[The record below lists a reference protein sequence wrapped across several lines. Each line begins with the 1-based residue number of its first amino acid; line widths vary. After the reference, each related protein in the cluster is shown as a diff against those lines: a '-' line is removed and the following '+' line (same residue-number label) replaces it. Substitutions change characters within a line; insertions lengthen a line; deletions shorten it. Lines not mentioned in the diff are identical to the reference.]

1 MYHKFKPQS
10 LFTGHT
16 IIEGENRVV
25 VTTKDGT
32 IVDIIPSSEA
42 GEDIQELDG
51 LLCPGFINAH
61 CHLELSHL
69 KDAIPTETGLSEFVK
84 QIVPKRAAAP
94 EVIEEAIE
102 AAETEMYNN
111 GIVAVGDIC
120 NTADTIAAK
129 TKGKLAYY
137 NFVEIYGLDPL
148 LATQKM
154 NEGLL
159 LQAQYEAADLK
170 AVVVPH
176 ASYSVPAALLQLL
189 AKKYG
194 SHTISIHNQE
204 TKAENDFFEKKI
216 GAFVDMYARVG
227 VDLDFFTP
235 TKTTSLQS
243 VLPYLKDTAKCIWVH
258 NSFTSETDIKAV
270 QSTTTDDYW
279 CLCPSANQYI
289 ENTMPP
295 VQLLRNQH
303 ANIVVGT
310 DSYASNWSL
319 NMLDELKRIQ
329 LHNSQIPLA
338 EMLTW
343 ITSNGA
349 RALQMENKL
358 GTIEPGKK
366 PGLVLIK
373 NIIAS
378 GLLEPQTYIEK
389 II

>member
-1 MYHKFKPQS
+1 MYLKFKPQS
-10 LFTGHT
+10 LFTGLE
-16 IIEGENRVV
+16 IIDGYNTVV
-25 VTTKDGT
+25 VTTNDGT
-32 IVDIIPSSEA
+32 IVDLVPASQA
-42 GEDIQELDG
+42 GEDCKILEGILS
-51 LLCPGFINAH
+51 PGFINAH

-69 KDAIPTETGLSEFVK
+69 KGAITTETGLSEFVK
-84 QIVPKRAAAP
+84 QIVPKRVAP
-94 EVIEEAIE
+94 PEIIEAAIE
-102 AAETEMYNN
+102 AAENEMYNN

-129 TKGKLAYY
+129 TKSKLAYY

-148 LATQKM
+148 LAAQKM

-159 LQAQYEAADLK
+159 LQAQYEAVHLK

-176 ASYSVPAALLQLL
+176 APYSVPSALLQLL
-189 AKKYG
+189 AEKYG
-194 SHTISIHNQE
+194 SHTVSMHNQE
-204 TKAENDFFEKKI
+204 TKAENDFFENKI

-227 VDLDFFTP
+227 VCLDFFTP

-243 VLPYLKDTAKCIWVH
+243 VLPYLKDAAKTIWVH
-258 NSFTSETDIKAV
+258 NSFTSESDIKAV
-270 QSTTTDDYW
+270 QATNTDAYW

-295 VQLLRNQH
+295 VQLLREQH
-303 ANIVVGT
+303 ANIIIGT

-329 LHNSQIPLA
+329 THNAQIPLA

-349 RALQMENKL
+349 RALQMEDKL
-358 GTIEPGKK
+358 GSIEIGKK
-366 PGLVLIK
+366 PGLVLIENLSDLHQLISSSSAK
-373 NIIAS
+373 R
-378 GLLEPQTYIEK
+378 LL
-389 II
+389 

>member
-1 MYHKFKPQS
+1 
-10 LFTGHT
+10 
-16 IIEGENRVV
+16 
-25 VTTKDGT
+25 
-32 IVDIIPSSEA
+32 
-42 GEDIQELDG
+42 
-51 LLCPGFINAH
+51 
-61 CHLELSHL
+61 
-69 KDAIPTETGLSEFVK
+69 
-84 QIVPKRAAAP
+84 VPKRAAAL

-102 AAETEMYNN
+102 AAENEMFEN

-120 NTADTIAAK
+120 NTADTIATK
-129 TKGKLAYY
+129 TKGKIAYY

-148 LATQKM
+148 LAIQKM

-159 LQAQYEAADLK
+159 LQMQYEAANLK
-170 AVVVPH
+170 AVVIPH
-176 ASYSVPAALLQLL
+176 ASYSVPAALLELL
-189 AKKYG
+189 ANKYG
-194 SHTISIHNQE
+194 SHTVSIHNQE
-204 TKAENDFFEKKI
+204 TKAENDFFENKK

-243 VLPYLKDTAKCIWVH
+243 VLPYLKDAAKTIWVH
-258 NSFTSETDIKAV
+258 NSFTSESDIKAV
-270 QSTTTDDYW
+270 QATNTDAYW

-295 VQLLRNQH
+295 VQLLREQH

-329 LHNSQIPLA
+329 LHNPQIPIA

-349 RALQMENKL
+349 RALQMEDKL
-358 GTIEPGKK
+358 GTIEVGKK
-366 PGLVLIK
+366 PGLSLIK
-373 NIIAS
+373 NLSSA
-378 GLLEPQTYIEK
+378 GQLEPKTYVSK

>member
-16 IIEGENRVV
+16 IIESGNRVV

-42 GEDIQELDG
+42 GENIQELDG

-84 QIVPKRAAAP
+84 QIVPKRAAAQ
-94 EVIEEAIE
+94 EVIEAAIE
-102 AAETEMYNN
+102 AAENEMYNN

-148 LATQKM
+148 LADQKM

-159 LQAQYEAADLK
+159 LQAQYEAANLK
-170 AVVVPH
+170 AVVIPH

-189 AKKYG
+189 ANNYG
-194 SHTISIHNQE
+194 SHTVSIHNQE

-216 GAFVDMYARVG
+216 GAFVDMYRRVG

-243 VLPYLKDTAKCIWVH
+243 VLPYLKDATKSIWVH
-258 NSFTSETDIKAV
+258 NSFTAESDIKAV
-270 QSTTTDDYW
+270 QATATDAYW

-295 VQLLRNQH
+295 VQLFRDQH

-329 LHNSQIPLA
+329 SHNPHVPLA

-349 RALQMENKL
+349 RALQMEDKL
-358 GTIEPGKK
+358 GSIEIGKK
-366 PGLVLIK
+366 PGLVLIE
-373 NIIAS
+373 NCSNENDITNAVSRRII
-378 GLLEPQTYIEK
+378 
-389 II
+389 

>member
-16 IIEGENRVV
+16 IIEGGNNVV
-25 VTTKDGT
+25 VTTQDGT
-32 IVDIIPSSEA
+32 IVDITLASEA

-84 QIVPKRAAAP
+84 QIVPKRAAAQ
-94 EVIEEAIE
+94 EVIEAAIE
-102 AAETEMYNN
+102 AAENEMYNN

-129 TKGKLAYY
+129 TKGKIAYY
-137 NFVEIYGLDPL
+137 NFIEIYGLDPL

-159 LQAQYEAADLK
+159 LQAQYEAANLK
-170 AVVVPH
+170 AVVIPH

-189 AKKYG
+189 AKKYE
-194 SHTISIHNQE
+194 SHTVSIHNQE
-204 TKAENDFFEKKI
+204 TKAENDFFENKI

-243 VLPYLKDTAKCIWVH
+243 VLPYLKDTAKTIWVH
-258 NSFTSETDIKAV
+258 NSFTSESDIKAV
-270 QSTTTDDYW
+270 QGTNTDAYW

-295 VQLLRNQH
+295 VQLLREQH

-329 LHNSQIPLA
+329 LHNPHVPLS

-349 RALQMENKL
+349 RALQMEDKL
-358 GTIEPGKK
+358 GCIEIGKK

-373 NIIAS
+373 NISAT
-378 GLLEPQTYIEK
+378 GLLEPQTYVEK

>member
-16 IIEGENRVV
+16 MIEGGNTVV
-25 VTTKDGT
+25 VTKEDGA
-32 IVDIIPSSEA
+32 IVDLINAKEA
-42 GEDIQELDG
+42 GEDCKVLEGILS
-51 LLCPGFINAH
+51 PGFINAH

-69 KDAIPTETGLSEFVK
+69 KGAIPTQTGLSEFVK
-84 QIVPKRAAAP
+84 QIVPKRAAAQ
-94 EVIEEAIE
+94 EIIDAAID
-102 AAETEMYNN
+102 AAETEMFEN

-129 TKGKLAYY
+129 TKSKLAYY
-137 NFVEIYGLDPL
+137 NFIEIYGLDPL
-148 LATQKM
+148 LAAQKM
-154 NEGLL
+154 QAGLSLQNEFINHG
-159 LQAQYEAADLK
+159 LK

-176 ASYSVPAALLQLL
+176 ASYSVPAALLQLISD
-189 AKKYG
+189 AYG
-194 SHTISIHNQE
+194 SHTVSIHNQE
-204 TKAENDFFEKKI
+204 TKAENDFFENKI

-243 VLPYLKDTAKCIWVH
+243 VLPFLKNAAKTIWVH
-258 NSFTSETDIKAV
+258 NSFTSISDISAV
-270 QSTTTDDYW
+270 QATGTDAYW

-295 VQLLRNQH
+295 VQLLREQR
-303 ANIVVGT
+303 ANIIVGT

-319 NMLDELKRIQ
+319 NMLDELKKIQ
-329 LHNSQIPLA
+329 AHNPEIPLA

-349 RALQMENKL
+349 RALQMEDTL
-358 GTIEPGKK
+358 GSIEKGKK
-366 PGLVLIK
+366 PGLVLIE
-373 NIIAS
+373 NMTTSTRII
-378 GLLEPQTYIEK
+378 
-389 II
+389 

>member
-1 MYHKFKPQS
+1 MYLKFKPQS
-10 LFTGHT
+10 LFTGLE
-16 IIEGENRVV
+16 IIDGYNTVV
-25 VTTKDGT
+25 VTTNDGT
-32 IVDIIPSSEA
+32 IVDLVPASEA
-42 GEDIQELDG
+42 GEDCKLLDG
-51 LLCPGFINAH
+51 ILSPGFINAH

-69 KDAIPTETGLSEFVK
+69 KGAIPTETGLSEFVK
-84 QIVPKRAAAP
+84 QIIPKRAAAQ
-94 EVIEEAIE
+94 EIIDAAIE

-129 TKGKLAYY
+129 LKGKLAYY

-148 LATQKM
+148 LASQKM

-159 LQAQYEAADLK
+159 LQAQYKAAHLK

-176 ASYSVPAALLQLL
+176 APYSVPSALLQLL
-189 AKKYG
+189 AEKYG
-194 SHTISIHNQE
+194 SHTVSMHNQE
-204 TKAENDFFEKKI
+204 TKAENNFFENKT

-243 VLPYLKDTAKCIWVH
+243 VLPFLKNAAKTIWVH
-258 NSFTSETDIKAV
+258 NSFTSVSDINAV
-270 QSTTTDDYW
+270 QATSTDAYW

-295 VQLLRNQH
+295 VQLLREQH

-329 LHNSQIPLA
+329 THNPQVPLA

-349 RALQMENKL
+349 RALQMEDKL
-358 GTIEPGKK
+358 GSIEIGKK
-366 PGLVLIK
+366 PGLVLIE
-373 NIIAS
+373 NLSENGQLQAAS
-378 GLLEPQTYIEK
+378 ISNK

>member
-10 LFTGHT
+10 LFTGNT
-16 IIEGENRVV
+16 IIDGDNRVV

-32 IVDIIPSSEA
+32 IVDIISASEA
-42 GEDIQELDG
+42 GEDIQVLGG

-69 KDAIPTETGLSEFVK
+69 KGAIPTETGLSEFVK
-84 QIVPKRAAAP
+84 QIVPKRAAAL
-94 EVIEEAIE
+94 EAIEEAIE
-102 AAETEMYNN
+102 AAENEMFEN

-120 NTADTIAAK
+120 NTADTIATK
-129 TKGKLAYY
+129 TKGKIAYY

-148 LATQKM
+148 LAAQKM

-159 LQAQYEAADLK
+159 LQMQYVAANLK
-170 AVVVPH
+170 AVVIPH
-176 ASYSVPAALLQLL
+176 ASYSVPAALLQIL

-194 SHTISIHNQE
+194 SHTVSIHNQE

-243 VLPYLKDTAKCIWVH
+243 VLPYLKDTAKSIWVH
-258 NSFTSETDIKAV
+258 NSFTSEADIKAV
-270 QSTTTDDYW
+270 QATSTDAYW

-295 VQLLRNQH
+295 VQLLRDQH

-329 LHNSQIPLA
+329 LHNPQIPIA

-349 RALQMENKL
+349 RALQMEDKL
-358 GTIEPGKK
+358 GSIEVGKK
-366 PGLVLIK
+366 PGLSLIK
-373 NIIAS
+373 NLSSADQ
-378 GLLEPQTYIEK
+378 LETKTYVSK

>member
-16 IIEGENRVV
+16 MIEGGNTVV
-25 VTTKDGT
+25 VTKEDGT
-32 IVDIIPSSEA
+32 IVDLINAKEA
-42 GEDIQELDG
+42 GEDCKVLEGILS
-51 LLCPGFINAH
+51 PGFINAH

-69 KDAIPTETGLSEFVK
+69 KGAISTQTGLSEFVK
-84 QIVPKRAAAP
+84 QIVPKRAAAQ
-94 EVIEEAIE
+94 EIIDAAIE
-102 AAETEMYNN
+102 AAETEMFEN

-129 TKGKLAYY
+129 TKSKLAYY
-137 NFVEIYGLDPL
+137 NFIEIYGLDPL
-148 LATQKM
+148 LAAQKM
-154 NEGLL
+154 QAGLSLQNEFINHG
-159 LQAQYEAADLK
+159 LK

-176 ASYSVPAALLQLL
+176 ASYSVPAALLQLISD
-189 AKKYG
+189 AYG
-194 SHTISIHNQE
+194 SHTASIHNQE
-204 TKAENDFFEKKI
+204 TKAENDFFENKI

-243 VLPYLKDTAKCIWVH
+243 VLPFLKNSAKTIWVH
-258 NSFTSETDIKAV
+258 NSFTSISDIGAV
-270 QSTTTDDYW
+270 QATGTDAYW

-295 VQLLRNQH
+295 VQLLREQR
-303 ANIVVGT
+303 ANIIVGT

-319 NMLDELKRIQ
+319 NMLDELKKIQ
-329 LHNSQIPLA
+329 AHNPEIPLA

-349 RALQMENKL
+349 RALQMEDTL
-358 GTIEPGKK
+358 GSIEKGKK
-366 PGLVLIK
+366 PRLVFIE
-373 NIIAS
+373 NMSTSTRII
-378 GLLEPQTYIEK
+378 
-389 II
+389 

>member
-1 MYHKFKPQS
+1 MYNKFKPQS
-10 LFTGHT
+10 LFTGQA
-16 IIEGENRVV
+16 IIDGDNRVV

-32 IVDIIPSSEA
+32 IVDIISASEA
-42 GEDIQELDG
+42 GEDIQVLDG

-84 QIVPKRAAAP
+84 QIVPKRAAAQ

-148 LATQKM
+148 LASQKM
-154 NEGLL
+154 TEGLL
-159 LQAQYEAADLK
+159 LQVQYEAANLK
-170 AVVVPH
+170 AVVIPH

-189 AKKYG
+189 ANKYG
-194 SHTISIHNQE
+194 SHTVSIHNQE

-216 GAFVDMYARVG
+216 GAFVDMYARVD

-243 VLPYLKDTAKCIWVH
+243 VLPYLKDAAKTIWVH
-258 NSFTSETDIKAV
+258 NSFTSEADIKAV
-270 QSTTTDDYW
+270 QATATDAYW

-329 LHNSQIPLA
+329 LHNPQIPIA

-349 RALQMENKL
+349 RALQMEDKL
-358 GTIEPGKK
+358 GSIEVGKK
-366 PGLVLIK
+366 PGLVLIE
-373 NIIAS
+373 N
-378 GLLEPQTYIEK
+378 LLGQHQLTSNSFAKRIL
-389 II
+389 

>member
-16 IIEGENRVV
+16 IVDGGNRVV
-25 VTTKDGT
+25 VTTKDGA
-32 IVDIIPSSEA
+32 IENIIAASDA

-84 QIVPKRAAAP
+84 QIVPKRAAIQK
-94 EVIEEAIE
+94 VIEAAIE
-102 AAETEMYNN
+102 AAENEMYNN

-129 TKGKLAYY
+129 TKGKIAYY

-159 LQAQYEAADLK
+159 LQAQYEAANLK
-170 AVVVPH
+170 AVVIPH
-176 ASYSVPAALLQLL
+176 ASYSVPAALLELL

-194 SHTISIHNQE
+194 SNTISIHNQE

-227 VDLDFFTP
+227 VDLNFFTP

-243 VLPYLKDTAKCIWVH
+243 VLPYLKDAAKTIWVH
-258 NSFTSETDIKAV
+258 NSFTSESDIKAV
-270 QSTTTDDYW
+270 QATNTDAYW
-279 CLCPSANQYI
+279 CLCPNANQYI

-295 VQLLRNQH
+295 VQLLREQH

-338 EMLTW
+338 EILTW

-349 RALQMENKL
+349 RALQMEDKL
-358 GTIEPGKK
+358 GSIELGKR
-366 PGLVLIK
+366 PGLSLIK
-373 NIIAS
+373 NLSSA
-378 GLLEPQTYIEK
+378 GQLETKTYVEK

>member
-10 LFTGHT
+10 LFTGTT
-16 IIEGENRVV
+16 IIDGDNRVV

-32 IVDIIPSSEA
+32 IVDIISASEA
-42 GEDIQELDG
+42 GEDIQVLDG

-69 KDAIPTETGLSEFVK
+69 KGVIPTETGLSEFVK
-84 QIVPKRAAAP
+84 QIVPKRAATL

-102 AAETEMYNN
+102 AAENEMYNN

-120 NTADTIAAK
+120 NTADTIATK
-129 TKGKLAYY
+129 TKGKIAYY

-148 LATQKM
+148 LAIQKM

-159 LQAQYEAADLK
+159 LQMQYEAANLK
-170 AVVVPH
+170 AVVIPH
-176 ASYSVPAALLQLL
+176 ASYSVPAALLELL

-194 SHTISIHNQE
+194 SHTVSIHNQE
-204 TKAENDFFEKKI
+204 TKAENDFFENKI

-227 VDLDFFTP
+227 VDLNFFTP

-243 VLPYLKDTAKCIWVH
+243 VLPYLKDAAKTIWVH
-258 NSFTSETDIKAV
+258 NSFTSESDIKAV
-270 QSTTTDDYW
+270 QATNTDAYW

-295 VQLLRNQH
+295 VQLLREQH

-329 LHNSQIPLA
+329 LHNPQIPIA

-349 RALQMENKL
+349 RALQMEDKL
-358 GTIEPGKK
+358 GTIEVGKK
-366 PGLVLIK
+366 PGLSLIK
-373 NIIAS
+373 NLSSA
-378 GLLEPQTYIEK
+378 GQLEPKTYVSK

>member
-10 LFTGHT
+10 LFTGNT
-16 IIEGENRVV
+16 IIDSDNRVV

-32 IVDIIPSSEA
+32 IVDIISASEA
-42 GEDIQELDG
+42 GEDIQVLDG

-69 KDAIPTETGLSEFVK
+69 KGAIPTETGLSEFVK
-84 QIVPKRAAAP
+84 QIVPKRAAAL

-102 AAETEMYNN
+102 AAENEMFEN

-120 NTADTIAAK
+120 NTADTIATK
-129 TKGKLAYY
+129 TKGKIAYY

-148 LATQKM
+148 LAIQKM

-159 LQAQYEAADLK
+159 LQMQYEAANLK
-170 AVVVPH
+170 AVVIPH
-176 ASYSVPAALLQLL
+176 ASYSVPAALLELL
-189 AKKYG
+189 ANKYG
-194 SHTISIHNQE
+194 SHTVSIHNQE
-204 TKAENDFFEKKI
+204 TKAENDFFENKK

-243 VLPYLKDTAKCIWVH
+243 VLPYLKDAAKTIWVH
-258 NSFTSETDIKAV
+258 NSFTSESDIKAV
-270 QSTTTDDYW
+270 QATNTDAYW

-295 VQLLRNQH
+295 VQLLREQH

-329 LHNSQIPLA
+329 LHNPQIPIA

-349 RALQMENKL
+349 RALQMEDKL
-358 GTIEPGKK
+358 GTIEVGKK
-366 PGLVLIK
+366 PGLSLIK
-373 NIIAS
+373 NLSSA
-378 GLLEPQTYIEK
+378 GQLEPKTYVSK

>member
-1 MYHKFKPQS
+1 MYLKFKPQS
-10 LFTGHT
+10 LFTGLE
-16 IIEGENRVV
+16 IIDGYNTVV
-25 VTTKDGT
+25 VTTNDGT
-32 IVDIIPSSEA
+32 IVDLVPASEA
-42 GEDIQELDG
+42 GEDCKLLDG
-51 LLCPGFINAH
+51 ILSPGFINAH

-69 KDAIPTETGLSEFVK
+69 KGAIPTETGLSEFVK
-84 QIVPKRAAAP
+84 QIIPKRAAAQ
-94 EVIEEAIE
+94 EIIDAAIE

-129 TKGKLAYY
+129 LKGKLAYY

-148 LATQKM
+148 LASQKM

-159 LQAQYEAADLK
+159 LQAQYKAAHLK

-176 ASYSVPAALLQLL
+176 APYSVPSALLQLL
-189 AKKYG
+189 AEKYG
-194 SHTISIHNQE
+194 SHTVSMHNQE
-204 TKAENDFFEKKI
+204 TKAENNFFENKT

-243 VLPYLKDTAKCIWVH
+243 VLPFLKNAAKTIWVH
-258 NSFTSETDIKAV
+258 NSFTSVSDINAV
-270 QSTTTDDYW
+270 QATSKDAYW

-295 VQLLRNQH
+295 VQLLREQH

-329 LHNSQIPLA
+329 THNPQVPLA

-349 RALQMENKL
+349 RALQMEDKL
-358 GTIEPGKK
+358 GSIEIGKK
-366 PGLVLIK
+366 PGLVLIE
-373 NIIAS
+373 NLSENGQLQAAS
-378 GLLEPQTYIEK
+378 ISNK

>member
-10 LFTGHT
+10 LFTGHAM
-16 IIEGENRVV
+16 IEGGNRVV
-25 VTTKDGT
+25 VTTEDGT
-32 IVDIIPSSEA
+32 IVDVIPASEA
-42 GEDIQELDG
+42 GEDCKVLDG
-51 LLCPGFINAH
+51 ILSPGFINAH

-69 KDAIPTETGLSEFVK
+69 KDAIPTQTGLSEFVK
-84 QIVPKRAAAP
+84 QIVPKRAAAQ
-94 EVIEEAIE
+94 EIIDAAIE

-129 TKGKLAYY
+129 TKGRLAYY
-137 NFVEIYGLDPL
+137 NFIEIYGLDPL
-148 LATQKM
+148 LAAQKM
-154 NEGLL
+154 EAGLSLQNEYINNGLN
-159 LQAQYEAADLK
+159 

-176 ASYSVPAALLQLL
+176 APYSVPAALLQLL
-189 AKKYG
+189 AAAYG
-194 SHTISIHNQE
+194 SHTVSIHNQE
-204 TKAENDFFEKKI
+204 TKAENDFFENKI

-243 VLPYLKDTAKCIWVH
+243 VLPYLEAAAKTIWVH
-258 NSFTSETDIKAV
+258 NSFTSVSDINAV
-270 QSTTTDDYW
+270 QATGTDAYW

-295 VQLLRNQH
+295 VQLLREQH
-303 ANIVVGT
+303 ANIIVGT

-319 NMLDELKRIQ
+319 NMLDELKKIQ
-329 LHNSQIPLA
+329 AHNPEIPLA

-349 RALQMENKL
+349 RALQMEDRL
-358 GTIEPGKK
+358 GTIEKGKK
-366 PGLVLIK
+366 PGLVLIE
-373 NIIAS
+373 NISNQTQLTSSSIS
-378 GLLEPQTYIEK
+378 KRLL
-389 II
+389 

>member
-16 IIEGENRVV
+16 MIDGGNTVV
-25 VTTKDGT
+25 VTTQDGT
-32 IVDIIPSSEA
+32 IVDVINASEA
-42 GEDIQELDG
+42 GEDCKFLDG
-51 LLCPGFINAH
+51 ILSPGFINAH

-69 KDAIPTETGLSEFVK
+69 KGAIPTETGLSEFVK
-84 QIVPKRAAAP
+84 QIVPKRAAAQ
-94 EVIEEAIE
+94 EVIDTAIE
-102 AAETEMYNN
+102 AAETEMFEN

-129 TKGKLAYY
+129 TKGKLGYY
-137 NFVEIYGLDPL
+137 NFIEIYGLDPL
-148 LATQKM
+148 LAAQKM

-159 LQAQYEAADLK
+159 LQAQYEAVHLK

-176 ASYSVPAALLQLL
+176 APYSVPSALLQLL

-194 SHTISIHNQE
+194 SHTVSIHNQE
-204 TKAENDFFEKKI
+204 TKAENDFFEHKI

-227 VDLDFFTP
+227 VGVDFFTP

-243 VLPYLKDTAKCIWVH
+243 VLPYLEAAAKTIWVH
-258 NSFTSETDIKAV
+258 NSFTSVSDIGAV
-270 QSTTTDDYW
+270 QATNTDAYW

-295 VQLLRNQH
+295 VQLLRKQH
-303 ANIVVGT
+303 ANMIVGT

-319 NMLDELKRIQ
+319 NMLDELKKIQ
-329 LHNSQIPLA
+329 RHHPEIPLA

-349 RALQMENKL
+349 RALQMENTL
-358 GTIEPGKK
+358 GSIEKGKK
-366 PGLVLIK
+366 PGLVF
-373 NIIAS
+373 
-378 GLLEPQTYIEK
+378 IEK
-389 II
+389 MSTSTRII

>member
-1 MYHKFKPQS
+1 MYLKFKPQS
-10 LFTGHT
+10 LFTGLE
-16 IIEGENRVV
+16 IIDGYNTVV
-25 VTTKDGT
+25 VTTNDGT
-32 IVDIIPSSEA
+32 IVDLVPASQA
-42 GEDIQELDG
+42 GEDCKILEGILS
-51 LLCPGFINAH
+51 PGFINAH

-69 KDAIPTETGLSEFVK
+69 KGAITTETGLSEFVK
-84 QIVPKRAAAP
+84 QIVPKRVAP
-94 EVIEEAIE
+94 PEIIEAAIE
-102 AAETEMYNN
+102 AAENEMYNN

-129 TKGKLAYY
+129 TKSKLAYY

-148 LATQKM
+148 LAAQKM

-159 LQAQYEAADLK
+159 LQAQYEAVHLK

-176 ASYSVPAALLQLL
+176 APYSVPSALLQLL
-189 AKKYG
+189 AEKYG
-194 SHTISIHNQE
+194 SHTVSMHNQE
-204 TKAENDFFEKKI
+204 TKAENDFFENKI

-227 VDLDFFTP
+227 VDLNFFTP

-243 VLPYLKDTAKCIWVH
+243 VLPYLKDAAKTIWVH
-258 NSFTSETDIKAV
+258 NSFTSESDIKAV
-270 QSTTTDDYW
+270 QATNTDAYW

-295 VQLLRNQH
+295 VQLLREQH
-303 ANIVVGT
+303 ANIIIGT

-329 LHNSQIPLA
+329 THNAQIPLA

-349 RALQMENKL
+349 RALQMEDKL
-358 GTIEPGKK
+358 GSIEIGKK
-366 PGLVLIK
+366 PGLVLIENLSDLHQLISSSSAK
-373 NIIAS
+373 R
-378 GLLEPQTYIEK
+378 LL
-389 II
+389 

>member
-10 LFTGHT
+10 LFTGNT
-16 IIEGENRVV
+16 IIDGANRIV

-32 IVDIIPSSEA
+32 IVDIIPASEA

-69 KDAIPTETGLSEFVK
+69 KSAIPTETGLSEFVK

-102 AAETEMYNN
+102 AAENEMYNN

-129 TKGKLAYY
+129 TKGKIAYY
-137 NFVEIYGLDPL
+137 NFIEIYGLDPL

-159 LQAQYEAADLK
+159 LQAQFEAANLK

-176 ASYSVPAALLQLL
+176 ASYSVPVALLELL

-194 SHTISIHNQE
+194 SHTVSIHNQE

-243 VLPYLKDTAKCIWVH
+243 VLPYLKDAAKCILVH
-258 NSFTSETDIKAV
+258 NSFTSEADIKAV
-270 QSTTTDDYW
+270 QSTTTDAYW
-279 CLCPSANQYI
+279 CLCPIANQYI

-295 VQLLRNQH
+295 VQLLRDQH
-303 ANIVVGT
+303 TNIVVGT

-329 LHNSQIPLA
+329 LHNPQIPLL

-343 ITSNGA
+343 ITTNGA
-349 RALQMENKL
+349 RVLQMEDKL
-358 GTIEPGKK
+358 GSIEFGKK
-366 PGLVLIK
+366 PGLVLIENVLDQHQLTSNSFAK
-373 NIIAS
+373 RI
-378 GLLEPQTYIEK
+378 L
-389 II
+389 

>member
-1 MYHKFKPQS
+1 MYNKFKPKS
-10 LFTGHT
+10 LFTGQA
-16 IIEGENRVV
+16 IIDGDNRVV

-32 IVDIIPSSEA
+32 IVDIISASEA
-42 GEDIQELDG
+42 GEDIQVLDG

-84 QIVPKRAAAP
+84 QIVPKRAAPP
-94 EVIEEAIE
+94 EVIEAAIE
-102 AAETEMYNN
+102 AAENEMYDN

-129 TKGKLAYY
+129 TKGKIAYY
-137 NFVEIYGLDPL
+137 NFIEIYGLDPL
-148 LATQKM
+148 LAAQKM

-159 LQAQYEAADLK
+159 LQTQYEAASLK
-170 AVVVPH
+170 AVVIPH
-176 ASYSVPAALLQLL
+176 ASYSVPSPLLQLL

-194 SHTISIHNQE
+194 SHTVSIHNQE

-243 VLPYLKDTAKCIWVH
+243 VLPYLKDAAKTIWVH
-258 NSFTSETDIKAV
+258 NSFTSESDIKAV
-270 QSTTTDDYW
+270 QATNTDAYW
-279 CLCPSANQYI
+279 CLCPNANQYI

-295 VQLLRNQH
+295 VQLLREQN
-303 ANIVVGT
+303 ANIVIGT

-349 RALQMENKL
+349 RALQMEGKL
-358 GTIEPGKK
+358 GSIELGKR
-366 PGLVLIK
+366 PGLSLIK
-373 NIIAS
+373 NLSSA
-378 GLLEPQTYIEK
+378 GQLETKTYVEK

>member
-16 IIEGENRVV
+16 IIEGGNRVV
-25 VTTKDGT
+25 VTTKDGN
-32 IVDIIPSSEA
+32 IVDIIPASEA

-84 QIVPKRAAAP
+84 QIVPKRAAAQK
-94 EVIEEAIE
+94 VIEAAIE
-102 AAETEMYNN
+102 AAENEMYNN

-129 TKGKLAYY
+129 TKGKIAYY

-159 LQAQYEAADLK
+159 LQAQYEAANLK
-170 AVVVPH
+170 AVVIPH
-176 ASYSVPAALLQLL
+176 APYSVPAALLKLL

-194 SHTISIHNQE
+194 SNTVSIHNQE

-216 GAFVDMYARVG
+216 GSFVDMYARVG
-227 VDLDFFTP
+227 FYLYFFTP

-243 VLPYLKDTAKCIWVH
+243 VLPYLKDAAKTIWVH
-258 NSFTSETDIKAV
+258 NSFTTESDIKAV
-270 QSTTTDDYW
+270 QAANTDAYW
-279 CLCPSANQYI
+279 CLCPNANQYI

-295 VQLLRNQH
+295 VQLLREQN
-303 ANIVVGT
+303 ANIVIGT

-319 NMLDELKRIQ
+319 NMLDELKKIQ
-329 LHNSQIPLA
+329 AHNSQIPLA

-349 RALQMENKL
+349 RALQMEGKL
-358 GTIEPGKK
+358 GSIEIGKK
-366 PGLVLIK
+366 PGLVLIE
-373 NIIAS
+373 NCSNENDITNAVSRRII
-378 GLLEPQTYIEK
+378 
-389 II
+389 

>member
-10 LFTGHT
+10 LFTGNT
-16 IIEGENRVV
+16 IIDSDNRVV
-25 VTTKDGT
+25 VTTKDGN
-32 IVDIIPSSEA
+32 IVDIIPASEA

-84 QIVPKRAAAP
+84 QIVPKRAAAQ
-94 EVIEEAIE
+94 EVIEAAIE
-102 AAETEMYNN
+102 AAENEMYNN

-129 TKGKLAYY
+129 TKGKIAYY

-159 LQAQYEAADLK
+159 LQIQYEAANLK
-170 AVVVPH
+170 AVVIPH
-176 ASYSVPAALLQLL
+176 ASYSVPAALLELL
-189 AKKYG
+189 AKNYG
-194 SHTISIHNQE
+194 SHTVSIHNQE
-204 TKAENDFFEKKI
+204 TKAENDFFENKK

-243 VLPYLKDTAKCIWVH
+243 VLPYLKDAAKTIWVH
-258 NSFTSETDIKAV
+258 NSFTSESDIKAV
-270 QSTTTDDYW
+270 QATNTDAYW

-295 VQLLRNQH
+295 VQLLREQH

-329 LHNSQIPLA
+329 SYNPQIPLA

-349 RALQMENKL
+349 RALQMEDKL
-358 GTIEPGKK
+358 GSIEIGKK
-366 PGLVLIK
+366 PGLSLIK
-373 NIIAS
+373 NLSSA
-378 GLLEPQTYIEK
+378 GQLEPKTYVAK

>member
-16 IIEGENRVV
+16 IIEGGNRVV
-25 VTTKDGT
+25 VTTKDGN
-32 IVDIIPSSEA
+32 IVDIIPASEA
-42 GEDIQELDG
+42 GEDIQELNG

-84 QIVPKRAAAP
+84 QIVPKRAAIQK
-94 EVIEEAIE
+94 VIEAAIE
-102 AAETEMYNN
+102 AAENEMYNN

-129 TKGKLAYY
+129 TKGKIAYY

-159 LQAQYEAADLK
+159 LQAQYEAANLK
-170 AVVVPH
+170 AVVIPH
-176 ASYSVPAALLQLL
+176 ASYSVPAALLELL

-194 SHTISIHNQE
+194 SNTISIHNQE

-243 VLPYLKDTAKCIWVH
+243 VLPYLKDAAKTIWVH
-258 NSFTSETDIKAV
+258 NSFTSESDIKAV
-270 QSTTTDDYW
+270 QATNTDAYW
-279 CLCPSANQYI
+279 CLCPNANQYI

-295 VQLLRNQH
+295 VQLLREQH

-329 LHNSQIPLA
+329 SHNPDLPLT

-349 RALQMENKL
+349 RALQMEDKL
-358 GTIEPGKK
+358 GSIELGKR
-366 PGLVLIK
+366 PGLSLIK
-373 NIIAS
+373 NLSSA
-378 GLLEPQTYIEK
+378 GQLETKTYVEK

>member
-16 IIEGENRVV
+16 MIDGGNTVV
-25 VTTKDGT
+25 VTTQDGT
-32 IVDIIPSSEA
+32 IVDVINASEA
-42 GEDIQELDG
+42 GEDCKFLDG
-51 LLCPGFINAH
+51 ILSPGFINAH

-69 KDAIPTETGLSEFVK
+69 KGAIPTETGLSEFVK
-84 QIVPKRAAAP
+84 QIVPKRAAAQ
-94 EVIEEAIE
+94 EVIDTAIE
-102 AAETEMYNN
+102 AAETEMFEN

-137 NFVEIYGLDPL
+137 NFIEIYGLDPL
-148 LATQKM
+148 LAAQKM
-154 NEGLL
+154 EDGIALQNEFINNG
-159 LQAQYEAADLK
+159 LK

-176 ASYSVPAALLQLL
+176 APYSVPASLLQLL
-189 AKKYG
+189 AAAYG
-194 SHTISIHNQE
+194 SHTVSMHNQE
-204 TKAENDFFEKKI
+204 TKAENDFFENKI

-227 VDLDFFTP
+227 VDLDFFIP

-243 VLPYLKDTAKCIWVH
+243 VLPYLKDAAKTIWVH
-258 NSFTSETDIKAV
+258 NSFTSVSDIGAV
-270 QSTTTDDYW
+270 QATNTDAYW

-295 VQLLRNQH
+295 VQLLRKQH
-303 ANIVVGT
+303 ANMIVGT

-319 NMLDELKRIQ
+319 NMLDELKKIQ
-329 LHNSQIPLA
+329 RHHPEIPLA

-349 RALQMENKL
+349 RALQMENTL
-358 GTIEPGKK
+358 GSIEKGKK
-366 PGLVLIK
+366 PGLVF
-373 NIIAS
+373 
-378 GLLEPQTYIEK
+378 IEK
-389 II
+389 MSTSTRII

>member
-1 MYHKFKPQS
+1 MYNKFKPQS
-10 LFTGHT
+10 LFTGHA
-16 IIEGENRVV
+16 IIDGDNRVV
-25 VTTKDGT
+25 VTTQDGT
-32 IVDIIPSSEA
+32 IVDITSASEA

-69 KDAIPTETGLSEFVK
+69 KGAISTETGLSEFVK
-84 QIVPKRAAAP
+84 QIVPKRAAPP
-94 EVIEEAIE
+94 EVIEAAIE
-102 AAETEMYNN
+102 AAENEMYNN

-120 NTADTIAAK
+120 NTADTIVAK
-129 TKGKLAYY
+129 TKGKIAYY

-159 LQAQYEAADLK
+159 LQAQYEAANLK
-170 AVVVPH
+170 AVVIPH
-176 ASYSVPAALLQLL
+176 APYSVPAALLKLL

-194 SHTISIHNQE
+194 SNTVSIHNQE
-204 TKAENDFFEKKI
+204 TKAENDFFEKKM
-216 GAFVDMYARVG
+216 GSFVDMYARVG

-243 VLPYLKDTAKCIWVH
+243 VLPYLNDAAKTIWVH
-258 NSFTSETDIKAV
+258 NSFTSESDIKAV
-270 QSTTTDDYW
+270 QATNTDAYW
-279 CLCPSANQYI
+279 CLCPNANQYI

-295 VQLLRNQH
+295 VQLLREQH
-303 ANIVVGT
+303 VNIVVGT

-349 RALQMENKL
+349 RALQMEGKL
-358 GTIEPGKK
+358 GSIEIGKK
-366 PGLVLIK
+366 PGLVLIE
-373 NIIAS
+373 N
-378 GLLEPQTYIEK
+378 LLDQHQITNSISAK
-389 II
+389 RIL

>member
-1 MYHKFKPQS
+1 MYNKFKPQS
-10 LFTGHT
+10 LFTGQA
-16 IIEGENRVV
+16 IIDGDNRVV

-32 IVDIIPSSEA
+32 IVDIISASEA
-42 GEDIQELDG
+42 GEDIQVLDG

-84 QIVPKRAAAP
+84 QIVPKRAAAQ
-94 EVIEEAIE
+94 EVIEAAIE

-129 TKGKLAYY
+129 TKGKIAYY

-159 LQAQYEAADLK
+159 LQTQYEAANLR
-170 AVVVPH
+170 AVVIPH
-176 ASYSVPAALLQLL
+176 APYSVPAALLQLL
-189 AKKYG
+189 AKNYG
-194 SHTISIHNQE
+194 SHTVSIHNQE
-204 TKAENDFFEKKI
+204 TKAENDFFENKK

-243 VLPYLKDTAKCIWVH
+243 VLPYLKDTAKTIWVH
-258 NSFTSETDIKAV
+258 NSFTSESDIKAV
-270 QSTTTDDYW
+270 QGTNTDAYW

-295 VQLLRNQH
+295 VQLLREQH
-303 ANIVVGT
+303 ANIVIGT

-338 EMLTW
+338 EILTW

-349 RALQMENKL
+349 RALQMEDKL
-358 GTIEPGKK
+358 GSIELGKR
-366 PGLVLIK
+366 PGLSLIK
-373 NIIAS
+373 NLSSA
-378 GLLEPQTYIEK
+378 GQLETKTYVEK

>member
-1 MYHKFKPQS
+1 MYNKFKPES

-16 IIEGENRVV
+16 IIDSDNRVV

-32 IVDIIPSSEA
+32 IVDIIPASEA

-69 KDAIPTETGLSEFVK
+69 KGAIPTETGLSEFVK
-84 QIVPKRAAAP
+84 QIVPKRAAP
-94 EVIEEAIE
+94 QEVIEAAIE
-102 AAETEMYNN
+102 AAENEMYNN

-129 TKGKLAYY
+129 TKGKIAYY
-137 NFVEIYGLDPL
+137 NFIEIYGLDPL
-148 LATQKM
+148 LAAQKM
-154 NEGLL
+154 TEGLL
-159 LQAQYEAADLK
+159 LQAQYEAANLK
-170 AVVVPH
+170 AVVIPH
-176 ASYSVPAALLQLL
+176 ASYSVPAALLELL
-189 AKKYG
+189 ANKYG
-194 SHTISIHNQE
+194 SHTVSIHNQE
-204 TKAENDFFEKKI
+204 TKAENDFFENKK

-243 VLPYLKDTAKCIWVH
+243 VLPYLKDAAKTIWVH
-258 NSFTSETDIKAV
+258 NSFTSESDIKAV
-270 QSTTTDDYW
+270 QAANTDAYW
-279 CLCPSANQYI
+279 CLCPNANQYI

-295 VQLLRNQH
+295 VQLLRKQH

-329 LHNSQIPLA
+329 LHNSLIPLA

-349 RALQMENKL
+349 RALQMEGKL
-358 GTIEPGKK
+358 GSIEIGKK
-366 PGLVLIK
+366 PGLVLIE
-373 NIIAS
+373 NCSNENDITNAVSRRII
-378 GLLEPQTYIEK
+378 
-389 II
+389 

>member
-16 IIEGENRVV
+16 MIEGGNTVV
-25 VTTKDGT
+25 VTKEDGT
-32 IVDIIPSSEA
+32 IVDLINAKEA
-42 GEDIQELDG
+42 GEDCKILEGILS
-51 LLCPGFINAH
+51 PGFINAH

-69 KDAIPTETGLSEFVK
+69 KGAIPTQTGLSEFVK
-84 QIVPKRAAAP
+84 QIVPKRAAAQ
-94 EVIEEAIE
+94 EIIDAAID
-102 AAETEMYNN
+102 AAETEMFEN

-129 TKGKLAYY
+129 TKSKLAYY
-137 NFVEIYGLDPL
+137 NFIEIYGLDPL
-148 LATQKM
+148 LAAQKM
-154 NEGLL
+154 QAGLSLQNEFINHG
-159 LQAQYEAADLK
+159 LK

-176 ASYSVPAALLQLL
+176 ASYSVPAALLQLISD
-189 AKKYG
+189 AYG
-194 SHTISIHNQE
+194 SHTVSIHNQE
-204 TKAENDFFEKKI
+204 TKAENDFFENKI

-243 VLPYLKDTAKCIWVH
+243 VLPFLKNAAKTIWVH
-258 NSFTSETDIKAV
+258 NSFTSISDIGAV
-270 QSTTTDDYW
+270 QATGTDAYW

-295 VQLLRNQH
+295 VQLLREQR
-303 ANIVVGT
+303 ANIIVGT

-319 NMLDELKRIQ
+319 NMLDELKKIQ
-329 LHNSQIPLA
+329 AHNPEIPLA

-349 RALQMENKL
+349 RALQMEDTL
-358 GTIEPGKK
+358 GSIEKGKK
-366 PGLVLIK
+366 PGLVLIE
-373 NIIAS
+373 NMTTSTRII
-378 GLLEPQTYIEK
+378 
-389 II
+389 

>member
-1 MYHKFKPQS
+1 MYNKFKPQS
-10 LFTGHT
+10 LFTGQA
-16 IIEGENRVV
+16 IIDGDNRVV

-32 IVDIIPSSEA
+32 IVDIISASEA
-42 GEDIQELDG
+42 GEDIQVLDG

-84 QIVPKRAAAP
+84 QIVPKRAAAQ
-94 EVIEEAIE
+94 EVIEAAIE

-129 TKGKLAYY
+129 TKGKIAYY

-159 LQAQYEAADLK
+159 LQTQYEAANLR
-170 AVVVPH
+170 AVVIPH
-176 ASYSVPAALLQLL
+176 ASYSVPSPLLELL
-189 AKKYG
+189 AKNYG
-194 SHTISIHNQE
+194 SHTVSIHNQE
-204 TKAENDFFEKKI
+204 TKAENDFFENKK

-243 VLPYLKDTAKCIWVH
+243 VLPYLKDTAKTIWVH
-258 NSFTSETDIKAV
+258 NSFTSQSDIKAV
-270 QSTTTDDYW
+270 QAANTDAYW
-279 CLCPSANQYI
+279 CLCPNANQYI

-295 VQLLRNQH
+295 VQLLREQH
-303 ANIVVGT
+303 ANIVIGT

-349 RALQMENKL
+349 RALQMEDKL
-358 GTIEPGKK
+358 GSIEVGKK
-366 PGLVLIK
+366 PGLSLIK
-373 NIIAS
+373 NLSSA
-378 GLLEPQTYIEK
+378 GQLEPKTYVSK